1 VSWAIWITGLPGSG
15 KSAIARAAATEI
27 AAHGEPVQ
35 VLELDALRR
44 RLTPL
49 PSYDAAEREAV
60 YRALVVIATV
70 LTRAGIPVIIDATAH
85 RRAWRDLARASI
97 AAFAEVQLHCPL
109 DVARQ
114 RERTRGAGAHPAAI
128 YARAGRP
135 GATVPGID
143 VPYEPALDPELSI
156 DTTED
161 TTATAAARV
170 AGLARTL
177 ARRHPAPSTGAD
189 GFTVWVSGRP
199 GSGKTTVVSGV
210 SERLHGR
217 GMPVAV
223 LEAAEFVGTIAG
235 DRMPSRLDRDMAT
248 RAIVQA
254 AALLSDAGFAVVI
267 DGAPPFRD
275 AGRLAREVLDN
286 FAEVELVCPSEVCRT
301 RERAVRWNL
310 VPCPG
315 VGRPMAAPD
324 LGLDYEPA
332 LAPDLIVFTDVL
344 DPRTA
349 AEEVLSV
356 IDRLERAA
364 RERRRPCA

>member
-1 VSWAIWITGLPGSG
+1 MSWAIWITGIPGSG
-15 KSAIARAAATEI
+15 KSAIARAAAAEI

-44 RLTPL
+44 RLTPV
-49 PSYDAAEREAV
+49 PAYDATEREAV

-70 LTRAGIPVIIDATAH
+70 LTRASLPVIIDATAH
-85 RRAWRDLARASI
+85 RRAWRDLARTSI
-97 AAFAEVQLHCPL
+97 AAFAEVQLECPPDL
-109 DVARQ
+109 ARR
-114 RERTRGAGAHPAAI
+114 RERTRAPGAHPTGI

-135 GATVPGID
+135 GATVPGAD
-143 VPYEPALDPELSI
+143 VPYESAFDPELSI
-156 DTTED
+156 DTAED
-161 TTATAAARV
+161 TVPAAGAQV
-170 AGLARTL
+170 AALARTL
-177 ARRHPAPSTGAD
+177 ARRAPAPSTGAD

-217 GMPVAV
+217 GVPVV
-223 LEAAEFVGTIAG
+223 ILEAAEFIATIAG
-235 DRMPSRLDRDMAT
+235 NRMPARLERDMAT
-248 RAIVQA
+248 RAIVEA
-254 AALLSDAGFAVVI
+254 ARLLSDAGFAVII
-267 DGAPPFRD
+267 DGAPPVGD
-275 AGRLAREVLDN
+275 AERLAREGLKH
-286 FAEVELVCPSEVCRT
+286 FAEVELVCPPDVCRT

-315 VGRPMAAPD
+315 VVRPMAAPD

-349 AEEVLSV
+349 AEEILTVV
-356 IDRLERAA
+356 DRLSRTA